1 MQETGIDKILLNA
14 FDELLWLKD
23 GYSHFDTFVY
33 DYAPTILTFVP
44 RTTWA
49 FVEAIVGV
57 DGVSHMS
64 NKRMPMMAR
73 NDVGGSST
81 TNLKLWM
88 KNIRSKGFTDL
99 DGHSYAIGTLKQRLA
114 NTDIL
119 LLAGTHDAFSQ
130 PEDVDELEKYLPGD
144 RVTRITF

>member
-1 MQETGIDKILLNA
+1 
-14 FDELLWLKD
+14 
-23 GYSHFDTFVY
+23 
-33 DYAPTILTFVP
+33 
-44 RTTWA
+44 
-49 FVEAIVGV
+49 
-57 DGVSHMS
+57 MS